1 VSCSLDPG
9 ALEARRDRWR
19 RLADRALLESSPVT
33 GGLRQRYR
41 GEADVEDELRALIA
55 AEGDCCPALT
65 FALARADGELA
76 LEISG
81 AVELVGFSSASSPSP
96 RS

>member
-1 VSCSLDPG
+1 MSCSLDHG
-9 ALEARRDRWR
+9 ALEARQDRWR
-19 RLADRALLESSPVT
+19 RLADRALLDSSPIP
-33 GGLRQRYR
+33 GGLQQRYR
-41 GEADVEDELRALIA
+41 REPDVEDELRALIA

-81 AVELVGFSSASSPSP
+81 PVELVGFSSASSPSP